1 MKMTEKIAQF
11 ISELY
16 ERNPHVKL
24 LGIELERGDETSC
37 VFSMELKRELHG
49 NAHEQT
55 HGGALMS
62 LADTA
67 MGAGCAFFNKKVVT
81 LTMTTTFFS
90 KAILGTKVFAETTV
104 LHNGRRTVGL
114 EAKITDSNDRLIGK
128 ASGTFFVLGQWV
140 AEENS

>member
-1 MKMTEKIAQF
+1 MSEKLEKF

-24 LGIELERGDETSC
+24 LGIHLERGDETSC
-37 VFSMELKRELHG
+37 VFSMDLKRELHG

-81 LTMTTTFFS
+81 LTMTTTFFAPARIGS
-90 KAILGTKVFAETTV
+90 KVFAETTI

-114 EAKITDSNDRLIGK
+114 EATIIDNEDRLIGK

-140 AEENS
+140 EEEQS